1 MPPAACGRL
10 GPHVVDPLIQPT
22 ELQHQLKRNPHVVVL
37 GMTHPWRFRWRHL
50 PGSYAVW
57 RPQIGHAGGS
67 RLIQATG
74 FETWAQ
80 SLGIHNGSC
89 VVIWD
94 RRYDASR
101 LWWAFH
107 RYGHSD
113 VRVLDGG
120 LQAWLSGG
128 LPIKRGGG
136 RPAPETQGNFQAL
149 EGNDFPIAD
158 TADVLASEMNPDVQL
173 WDCRSS
179 GEWSGRRRLR
189 GARKPGRI
197 PWARHL
203 PWELFR
209 NDSRRD
215 RRFRSQQMIQEV
227 IESYGI
233 HPGKRQL
240 FYCQSGVRTT
250 VPMLALA
257 RLGWDP
263 HQLCNYDGSWRE
275 WSQSDVL
282 PWTTDL

>member
-1 MPPAACGRL
+1 MMDRSQLASP
-10 GPHVVDPLIQPT
+10 VVDPLIQPSA
-22 ELQHQLKRNPHVVVL
+22 LRHQLEQDPQLVLL

-50 PGSYAVW
+50 PGSHAVW
-57 RPQIGHAGGS
+57 RPQIGHAGGC
-67 RLIQATG
+67 RLIDAAG
-74 FETWAQ
+74 FEAWAQ
-80 SLGIHNGSC
+80 SLGIHNSSR

-101 LWWAFH
+101 LWWAFQ
-107 RYGHSD
+107 RYGHAD

-120 LQAWLSGG
+120 LRAWRSSG
-128 LPIKRGGG
+128 LPLQRGGG
-136 RPAPETQGNFQAL
+136 RPTPSTPGTFQARK
-149 EGNDFPIAD
+149 GDAFPTAD
-158 TADVLASEMNPDVQL
+158 IADVLASEMKADVQL

-179 GEWSGRRRLR
+179 AEWSGRRRMR

-209 NDSRRD
+209 NYSRRD
-215 RRFRSQQMIQEV
+215 RRFRSDEQIQEV
-227 IESYGI
+227 IAAYGI
-233 HPGKRQL
+233 DPGKRQL

-275 WSQSDVL
+275 WSQSEAL
-282 PWTTDL
+282 PYTADA

>member
-1 MPPAACGRL
+1 M
-10 GPHVVDPLIQPT
+10 VDPLIQAT
-22 ELQHQLKRNPHVVVL
+22 QLQHQLEHDPPVVLL

-50 PGSYAVW
+50 PGSHAVW
-57 RPQIGHAGGS
+57 RPQIGHAGGC
-67 RLIQATG
+67 RLIDAAG
-74 FETWAQ
+74 FERWARG
-80 SLGIHNGSC
+80 LGIHNGSK

-101 LWWAFH
+101 LWWAFQ
-107 RYGHSD
+107 RYGHAD

-120 LQAWLSGG
+120 LRAWRSAG
-128 LPIKRGGG
+128 LPLQRGGG
-136 RPAPETQGNFQAL
+136 RPAPAAPGTFQAR
-149 EGNDFPIAD
+149 EGDAFPTAD
-158 TADVLASEMNPDVQL
+158 IADVLASEMKADVQL
-173 WDCRSS
+173 WDCRSTA
-179 GEWSGRRRLR
+179 EWAGRRRLR

-215 RRFRSQQMIQEV
+215 RRFRSDDQIQEV
-227 IESYGI
+227 IAAYGI
-233 HPGKRQL
+233 DPGKRQL

-275 WSQSDVL
+275 WSQSEAL
-282 PWTTDL
+282 PSTADA

>member
-1 MPPAACGRL
+1 M
-10 GPHVVDPLIQPT
+10 VDPLIQAT
-22 ELQHQLKRNPHVVVL
+22 QLQHQLERDPQVVLL

-50 PGSYAVW
+50 PGSHAVW
-57 RPQIGHAGGS
+57 RPQIGHAGGC
-67 RLIQATG
+67 RLIDAAG
-74 FETWAQ
+74 FERWARG
-80 SLGIHNGSC
+80 LGIHNGSK

-101 LWWAFH
+101 LWWAFQ
-107 RYGHSD
+107 RYGHAD

-120 LQAWLSGG
+120 LRAWRSAG
-128 LPIKRGGG
+128 LPLQRGGG
-136 RPAPETQGNFQAL
+136 RPAPAAPGTFQAR
-149 EGNDFPIAD
+149 EGDAFPTAD
-158 TADVLASEMNPDVQL
+158 IADVLASEMKADVQL
-173 WDCRSS
+173 WDCRSTA
-179 GEWSGRRRLR
+179 EWAGRRRLR

-215 RRFRSQQMIQEV
+215 RRFRSDDQIQEV
-227 IESYGI
+227 IAAYGI
-233 HPGKRQL
+233 DPGKRQL

-275 WSQSDVL
+275 WSQSEAL
-282 PWTTDL
+282 PSTADA